1 MDIARSA
8 GRVAALERE
17 NRILRKKLE
26 RSEANRILLE
36 EANAS
41 HMAVLKVRNAEIE
54 ASRELI
60 RQSEARYRNLA
71 LYDSLT
77 SLPSRVL
84 FKEHLSRAIAHAEKD
99 QRLIALLFIDL
110 DWFKAVNDQGGHEAG
125 DIVLSE
131 TGQRLLSCVRDAGIV
146 ARIGGDEF
154 VVLLENVAERQ
165 AAVRMA
171 ERILA
176 VMGEPFKV
184 KGQSIVVGASIGIS
198 IYPFH
203 GENIDTLLK
212 NADSAMYGVK
222 RRGRNGWGYYNNRVE

>member
-1 MDIARSA
+1 VDIAGLA

-17 NRILRKKLE
+17 NRILRKKLA
-26 RSEANRILLE
+26 RSEANRGLLE

-41 HMAVLKVRNAEIE
+41 HMAVLKVRSAEIE

-60 RQSEARYRNLA
+60 RQSEARYKSLA
-71 LYDSLT
+71 LYNSLT
-77 SLPSRVL
+77 GLPSRVL
-84 FKEHLSRAIAHAEKD
+84 FQEHLTRAIAYAEKEH
-99 QRLIALLFIDL
+99 RLVALLFIDL
-110 DWFKAVNDQGGHEAG
+110 DWFKTVNDHGGHESG
-125 DIVLSE
+125 DIVLTE
-131 TGQRLLSCVRDAGIV
+131 TGQRLVSCVRDEGIV

-154 VVLLENVAERQ
+154 VVMLEGLAERQ

-176 VMGEPFKV
+176 VMGNPFRV

-212 NADSAMYGVK
+212 NADAAMYGVK
-222 RRGRNGWGYYNNRVE
+222 RRGRNGWGYYNNRVY